1 MAIQLVLIQ
10 ILTFVIVII
19 ALRFL
24 FGSHLK
30 TALNRLQ
37 VLHQESLEKEEILN
51 KELEKA
57 RIQSQGEISRAKEEA
72 KLIVDT
78 AKRNAEKIALEAAEG
93 AQLQTKK
100 MMAEASERAKKMEA
114 EVSAGAQE
122 KALELAQELIKATF
136 TSKGQA
142 ILHGQLID
150 ELIDD
155 LRAVDKSRLSV
166 KVDRAEIM
174 TSAPLT
180 PEEKKKLKDILVSK
194 LGYELPL
201 EEKIDE
207 TLIVGIVIKL
217 GGLVADGSL
226 KNKLNKTLNE
236 VRSL

>member
-1 MAIQLVLIQ
+1 VIIQLVLIQ
-10 ILTFVIVII
+10 VVTFVVVIV

-37 VLHQESLEKEEILN
+37 VLHQQSLEKEEILN

-72 KLIVDT
+72 KLILDT
-78 AKRNAEKIALEAAEG
+78 AKRHAEDIALEAAGG
-93 AQLQTKK
+93 AQEQSKK
-100 MMAEASERAKKMEA
+100 IMAEASERAKKLEA
-114 EVSAGAQE
+114 EVLAGAQE
-122 KALELAQELIKATF
+122 KAMELAQELIRATF
-136 TSKGQA
+136 APKGQA
-142 ILHGQLID
+142 ILHSQLID

-155 LRAVDKSRLSV
+155 LRAVDKGRLAV
-166 KVDRAEIM
+166 KVDKAEVA

-180 PEEKKKLKDILVSK
+180 SEEKKKLEGILVSK

-207 TLIVGIVIKL
+207 TLIIGIVIKL

-226 KNKLNKTLNE
+226 KNKLNKALNE
-236 VRSL
+236 IRSR

>member
-57 RIQSQGEISRAKEEA
+57 RIQSQGEISRAQEEA

-100 MMAEASERAKKMEA
+100 MMAEASERAKKVEA

-136 TSKGQA
+136 TPKGQA

-155 LRAVDKSRLSV
+155 LRAVDKSRLAV